1 MDTKGEPGSEGLTP
15 RQEADIEVQ
24 KAIDKAYDNQAIA
37 KFKDRVA
44 EGEYDRLQNGAE
56 VYESPNG
63 MRFVIQDQEGAD
75 LIVGKDQPPK
85 TESFEEGHTII
96 APARDLHQEALD
108 ANARANEGFKPLT
121 PMSENGKDFFAK
133 QDEIAEQARRDAR
146 HQEALDSNARA
157 NEGFKP
163 LTPMSENGKDFFAKQ
178 DEIAEQARRDARHQ
192 EALDSNARAN
202 EGFKPL
208 TPMSENGQD
217 FFAKQDEIAKKARGE
232 QEEADVTPEK
242 TPEELR
248 IEIQGLRDEN
258 QRLLAERNALIVQR
272 NEGMAEVESLRGEV
286 SALSQEVARLAA
298 LLEANGI
305 TPEVTPVTPEVPPVT
320 PEVPPVTPEVPPVTP
335 EVTPVTPEVTPVTPE
350 VTPVTPEV
358 TPVTPEVTPVT
369 PEVTPVTPEVPP
381 VTPEVPPVTP
391 EVTPV
396 TPEVTP
402 VTPEVTP
409 VTPGVTRIE
418 PPVQPQVTP
427 EMQAAANADILELRR
442 QLADLRGENTPEQRS
457 AALGAQLAQLEQIQ
471 QEREL
476 TDAEKI
482 LFFNLTREKS
492 QIDRGIASVEG
503 EMQAR
508 RENKEKWIKRA
519 GFVAG
524 IGVALAT
531 PAVGVAA
538 IIAVTLGG
546 NVIGRGLKKL
556 EGRVRAKSSAMKYE
570 SRTGKS
576 LPELAEMDKKQK
588 RSEWWANRLGEA
600 SALLI
605 GGASGYGF
613 GSIIQNVFG
622 VGFGAGAP
630 TPPTPEVPPTG
641 EITPPTGEIVPPNTG
656 GGELPPTGEIIPP
669 VEGAG
674 ESVLVQDGRI
684 DLPGSAWDG
693 NLASGPAQDTLLGGA
708 NNPSNFNGGLH
719 EMAPFRLEE
728 ALVQNGITRAE
739 LTSQLDTAQIHQLL
753 NRSLEATR
761 SGNPIDLAQMLDSVK
776 PGVSDILLG
785 GN

>member
-1 MDTKGEPGSEGLTP
+1 MLFRFGEPGSEGLTP

-85 TESFEEGHTII
+85 TEALEEGHTII
-96 APARDLHQEALD
+96 NPARDLHQEALD

-121 PMSENGKDFFAK
+121 PMSQNGRDFFAK
-133 QDEIAEQARRDAR
+133 QDQIAEQARRDAR

-217 FFAKQDEIAKKARGE
+217 FFARQDEIAKKAREE

-335 EVTPVTPEVTPVTPE
+335 EV
-350 VTPVTPEV
+350 
-358 TPVTPEVTPVT
+358 
-369 PEVTPVTPEVPP
+369 PP
-381 VTPEVPPVTP
+381 VTPEVPPVAP

-684 DLPGSAWDG
+684 NLPGSAWDG

-739 LTSQLDTAQIHQLL
+739 LTSQLDTAEIHQLL
-753 NRSLEATR
+753 NRALEATR

>member
-1 MDTKGEPGSEGLTP
+1 MP
-15 RQEADIEVQ
+15 
-24 KAIDKAYDNQAIA
+24 
-37 KFKDRVA
+37 
-44 EGEYDRLQNGAE
+44 
-56 VYESPNG
+56 
-63 MRFVIQDQEGAD
+63 
-75 LIVGKDQPPK
+75 
-85 TESFEEGHTII
+85 
-96 APARDLHQEALD
+96 
-108 ANARANEGFKPLT
+108 
-121 PMSENGKDFFAK
+121 ENGKDFFAR
-133 QDEIAEQARRDAR
+133 Q
-146 HQEALDSNARA
+146 
-157 NEGFKP
+157 G
-163 LTPMSENGKDFFAKQ
+163 
-178 DEIAEQARRDARHQ
+178 
-192 EALDSNARAN
+192 
-202 EGFKPL
+202 
-208 TPMSENGQD
+208 
-217 FFAKQDEIAKKARGE
+217 EIAKHAREE
-232 QEEADVTPEK
+232 QEEVDITPEK
-242 TPEELR
+242 TIEELQ
-248 IEIQGLRDEN
+248 IEIQELKEEN
-258 QRLLAERNALIVQR
+258 QRLLAERNALIEKGYEDAHQIGSSMV
-272 NEGMAEVESLRGEV
+272 EVYE
-286 SALSQEVARLAA
+286 LSQEVARLAA

-305 TPEVTPVTPEVPPVT
+305 TPEVTPVTPEVTPVT
-320 PEVPPVTPEVPPVTP
+320 PDVTPVTPD
-335 EVTPVTPEVTPVTPE
+335 VTPVTPEVTPVTPE

-358 TPVTPEVTPVT
+358 TPVTPEVTPVA
-369 PEVTPVTPEVPP
+369 
-381 VTPEVPPVTP
+381 
-391 EVTPV
+391 
-396 TPEVTP
+396 
-402 VTPEVTP
+402 
-409 VTPGVTRIE
+409 PGVTRIE
-418 PPVQPQVTP
+418 PPIQPQVPPVTP

-538 IIAVTLGG
+538 ILAVTLGG

-576 LPELAEMDKKQK
+576 LAELVEMDKKQK

-630 TPPTPEVPPTG
+630 TPPAPEVPPTG
-641 EITPPTGEIVPPNTG
+641 EITPPTGEIIPPDGTG
-656 GGELPPTGEIIPP
+656 GAELPPTGEIIPP

-674 ESVLVQDGRI
+674 GAESWMTGDSFNASDFGWQYDKFGWLGDRVFLNGEMGGIHGAMQGEYFTELSKLVPKETLMGQQSGEI
-684 DLPGSAWDG
+684 VNQFLG
-693 NLASGPAQDTLLGGA
+693 NAYRGA
-708 NNPSNFNGGLH
+708 NPV
-719 EMAPFRLEE
+719 E
-728 ALVQNGITRAE
+728 A
-739 LTSQLDTAQIHQLL
+739 AQQ
-753 NRSLEATR
+753 A
-761 SGNPIDLAQMLDSVK
+761 AKV
-776 PGVSDILLG
+776 LLG